1 MAVLDTSTLEKND
14 EWKSAEHLT
23 KALLARNPTYST
35 IFMSNLQF
43 MIGEQTSVFVPR
55 TEQEDEVPVDKAWAI
70 HAAIIGLN
78 TGNLLFRG
86 LELDPVNPEMVTVA
100 CLAVLAAA
108 LPFQAIFFLINSY
121 IQEAPNVHEI
131 EYIMLQRLSL
141 ICQTISYLSLTA
153 IGILMFETHV
163 YVGGSFFVGCIV
175 AFFLLRAAMNQAEA
189 LATNIRVNS

>member
-14 EWKSAEHLT
+14 GWKSAEHLS
-23 KALLARNPTYST
+23 KDLLARNPTHST

-43 MIGEQTSVFVPR
+43 MIGEQTSVVVPR

-86 LELDPVNPEMVTVA
+86 LELDPVNPGMVTVA

-163 YVGGSFFVGCIV
+163 YVGGSFFAGCVV

-189 LATNIRVNS
+189 QATNIRVNS

>member
-1 MAVLDTSTLEKND
+1 MLDTSTLEKND
-14 EWKSAEHLT
+14 GWKSAEHLS
-23 KALLARNPTYST
+23 KALLARNPTHST

-43 MIGEQTSVFVPR
+43 MIGEQTSVVVPR

-86 LELDPVNPEMVTVA
+86 LELDPVNPGMVTVA

-121 IQEAPNVHEI
+121 IQEASNVHEM

-163 YVGGSFFVGCIV
+163 YVGGSFFVGCII
-175 AFFLLRAAMNQAEA
+175 AFFLLRAAMTQAESMSVS
-189 LATNIRVNS
+189 RR

>member
-1 MAVLDTSTLEKND
+1 MLDTSTLEKND

-23 KALLARNPTYST
+23 KALLARNPTHST

-43 MIGEQTSVFVPR
+43 MIGEQTSVVVPR

-86 LELDPVNPEMVTVA
+86 LELDPVNPGMVTVA

-121 IQEAPNVHEI
+121 IQEAPNVLEI

-163 YVGGSFFVGCIV
+163 YVGGSFFAGCVV

>member
-43 MIGEQTSVFVPR
+43 MIGEQTSVVVPR

-86 LELDPVNPEMVTVA
+86 LELDPVNPGMVTVA

-121 IQEAPNVHEI
+121 IQEASNVHEM

-163 YVGGSFFVGCIV
+163 YVGGSFFVGCII
-175 AFFLLRAAMNQAEA
+175 AFFLLRAAMTQAESMSVS
-189 LATNIRVNS
+189 RR

>member
-1 MAVLDTSTLEKND
+1 MLDTSTLEKND
-14 EWKSAEHLT
+14 GWKSAEHLS
-23 KALLARNPTYST
+23 KDLLARNPTHST

-43 MIGEQTSVFVPR
+43 MIGEQTSVVVPR

-86 LELDPVNPEMVTVA
+86 LELDPVNPGMVTVA

-153 IGILMFETHV
+153 IGILMFETHM
-163 YVGGSFFVGCIV
+163 YVGGSFFAGCVV

>member
-1 MAVLDTSTLEKND
+1 VAVLDTSTLEKND
-14 EWKSAEHLT
+14 GWKSAEHLS
-23 KALLARNPTYST
+23 KDLLARNPTHST

-43 MIGEQTSVFVPR
+43 MIGEQTSVVVPR

-86 LELDPVNPEMVTVA
+86 LELDPVNPGMVTVA

-163 YVGGSFFVGCIV
+163 YVGGSFFAGCVV

>member
-1 MAVLDTSTLEKND
+1 MLDTSTLEKND

-43 MIGEQTSVFVPR
+43 MIGEQTSVVVPR

-86 LELDPVNPEMVTVA
+86 LELDPVNPGMVTVA

-121 IQEAPNVHEI
+121 IQEASNVHEM

-163 YVGGSFFVGCIV
+163 YVGGSFFVGCII
-175 AFFLLRAAMNQAEA
+175 AFFLLRAAMTQAESMSVS
-189 LATNIRVNS
+189 RR

>member
-1 MAVLDTSTLEKND
+1 MVVTRA
-14 EWKSAEHLT
+14 
-23 KALLARNPTYST
+23 
-35 IFMSNLQF
+35 
-43 MIGEQTSVFVPR
+43 
-55 TEQEDEVPVDKAWAI
+55 EQEDDVPVDKAWAI

-86 LELDPVNPEMVTVA
+86 LELDPDNPGMVTVA

-121 IQEAPNVHEI
+121 IQEAPNVHEL
-131 EYIMLQRLSL
+131 EYVMLQRLSL

-163 YVGGSFFVGCIV
+163 YVGGSFFVGCVV

-189 LATNIRVNS
+189 LATNLRVNS

>member
-1 MAVLDTSTLEKND
+1 MSVSSTLEEND
-14 EWKSAEHLT
+14 EGKGSEHLSS
-23 KALLARNPTYST
+23 RHPST
-35 IFMSNLQF
+35 HSHYLSIHWGNRQF
-43 MIGEQTSVFVPR
+43 LIGMQPSMVVPR
-55 TEQEDEVPVDKAWAI
+55 MDDDDDVPADKAWAI

-86 LELDPVNPEMVTVA
+86 LELDPTDPEMITVA

-121 IQEAPNVHEI
+121 IQEASNVHEI
-131 EYIMLQRLSL
+131 EFIMLQRLSL

-163 YVGGSFFVGCIV
+163 YVGGSFFAGCIV

-189 LATNIRVNS
+189 LATSHAR

>member
-1 MAVLDTSTLEKND
+1 MLDTSTLEKND
-14 EWKSAEHLT
+14 GWKSAEHLS
-23 KALLARNPTYST
+23 KDLLARNPTHST

-43 MIGEQTSVFVPR
+43 MIGQQTSVVVAR
-55 TEQEDEVPVDKAWAI
+55 TEQDDEVPVDKAWAI

-86 LELDPVNPEMVTVA
+86 LELDPVNPGMVTVA

-163 YVGGSFFVGCIV
+163 YVGGSFFAGCVV

>member
-1 MAVLDTSTLEKND
+1 MVVT
-14 EWKSAEHLT
+14 
-23 KALLARNPTYST
+23 
-35 IFMSNLQF
+35 
-43 MIGEQTSVFVPR
+43 R

-86 LELDPVNPEMVTVA
+86 LELDPVNPGMVTVA

-121 IQEAPNVHEI
+121 IQEASNVHEM

-163 YVGGSFFVGCIV
+163 YVGGSFFVGCII
-175 AFFLLRAAMNQAEA
+175 AFFLLRAAMTQAESMSVS
-189 LATNIRVNS
+189 RR

>member
-1 MAVLDTSTLEKND
+1 MEENHERKGS
-14 EWKSAEHLT
+14 EHLSF
-23 KALLARNPTYST
+23 RNPSNN
-35 IFMSNLQF
+35 ILWLSLHRGNLQF
-43 MIGEQTSVFVPR
+43 LIVMQHLMVVPR
-55 TEQEDEVPVDKAWAI
+55 RDDDDDVPADKAWAI

-86 LELDPVNPEMVTVA
+86 LELDPDNPEMVTVA

-121 IQEAPNVHEI
+121 IQEASNVHEI
-131 EYIMLQRLSL
+131 EFIMLQRLSL

-163 YVGGSFFVGCIV
+163 YVGGSFFAGCIV

-189 LATNIRVNS
+189 LATSYAR

>member
-1 MAVLDTSTLEKND
+1 MAVLDTSTLEEND

-23 KALLARNPTYST
+23 KALLARNPTHST

-43 MIGEQTSVFVPR
+43 MIGEQTSVVVPR

-86 LELDPVNPEMVTVA
+86 LELDPVNPGMVTVA

-121 IQEAPNVHEI
+121 IQEASNVHEM

-163 YVGGSFFVGCIV
+163 YVGGSFFVGCII
-175 AFFLLRAAMNQAEA
+175 AFFLLRAAMTQAESMSVS
-189 LATNIRVNS
+189 RR

>member
-1 MAVLDTSTLEKND
+1 VLDTSTLEKND
-14 EWKSAEHLT
+14 GWKSAEHLS
-23 KALLARNPTYST
+23 KALLARNPTHST

-43 MIGEQTSVFVPR
+43 MTGEQTSVVVPR

-86 LELDPVNPEMVTVA
+86 LELDPVNPGMVTVA

-163 YVGGSFFVGCIV
+163 YVGGSFFAGCVV

>member
-1 MAVLDTSTLEKND
+1 MLDTSTLETND

-23 KALLARNPTYST
+23 KALLARNPTHST

-43 MIGEQTSVFVPR
+43 MIGEQTSVVVPR

-86 LELDPVNPEMVTVA
+86 LELDPVNPGMVTVA

-163 YVGGSFFVGCIV
+163 YVGGSFFAGCVV